1 MTTPEGRVKTKLDR
15 MLKAEGVWYFPPQA
29 GPYGRAGIPD
39 RILCVSG
46 VFIAVECKADE
57 SKSLTAL
64 QEKCKKEILEAGGIY
79 LTAYDNDSIEEVR
92 KAICAYRTRSEEDTS
107 KTEESSEGNGHNS
120 ERPRASGWRGKR

>member
-1 MTTPEGRVKTKLDR
+1 MATPEGKVKAKLDR

-64 QEKCKKEILEAGGIY
+64 QEKCRKEILEAGGLY
-79 LTAYDNDSIEEVR
+79 LLAYDNNSIEEVR
-92 KAICAYRTRSEEDTS
+92 KAIRACRSRSEEGS
-107 KTEESSEGNGHNS
+107 SQAEEPAESNGYNS